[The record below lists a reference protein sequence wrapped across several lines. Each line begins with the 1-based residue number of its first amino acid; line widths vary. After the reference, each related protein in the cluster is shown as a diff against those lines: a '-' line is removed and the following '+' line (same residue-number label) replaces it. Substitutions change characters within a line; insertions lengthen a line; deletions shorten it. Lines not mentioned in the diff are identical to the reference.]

1 MRPEMSL
8 NSSMYTITTKPM
20 TQSQTTSNKTSQKDT
35 VSRLSGITKGNP
47 VVTGDSP
54 QTKKFDPVADQDNR
68 LMQMLELSLAIKDQ
82 KSDYDVLRKSFENDL
97 KAGLDDNEE
106 NPKIR
111 HSENQ
116 RVHVYLS
123 KRRVYKY
130 SDKLTAKRIKLEAQM
145 ADLKDEEAKEVRHG
159 KADLTKETFTVSFKG

>member
-1 MRPEMSL
+1 
-8 NSSMYTITTKPM
+8 MYTIITTKPM
-20 TQSQTTSNKTSQKDT
+20 TQSHTTSNDTSAKQVVRT
-35 VSRLSGITKGNP
+35 LSGITKGKP
-47 VVTGDSP
+47 VVTGTTP
-54 QTKKFDPVADQDNR
+54 QVKKFDPVSDQDNR

-97 KAGLDDNEE
+97 KAGLDDSEE

-111 HSENQ
+111 HSENP

-145 ADLKDEEAKEVRHG
+145 ADLKDEEAKEVRHN
-159 KADLTKETFTVSFKG
+159 KAELTKETFTVSFKG

>member
-20 TQSQTTSNKTSQKDT
+20 TQSQTTSNDTSAKQVVRT
-35 VSRLSGITKGNP
+35 LSGITKGKP
-47 VVTGDSP
+47 VVTGATP
-54 QTKKFDPVADQDNR
+54 QVKKFDPVADQDNR

-82 KSDYDVLRKSFENDL
+82 KSDYDVLRNDL

-111 HSENQ
+111 HSENP

-145 ADLKDEEAKEVRHG
+145 ADLKDEEAKEVRHN
-159 KADLTKETFTVSFKG
+159 KAELTKETFTVSFKG

>member
-1 MRPEMSL
+1 
-8 NSSMYTITTKPM
+8 M
-20 TQSQTTSNKTSQKDT
+20 TQSQTTSNNASAKQVVRT
-35 VSRLSGITKGNP
+35 LSGIAKGKP
-47 VVTGDSP
+47 VVTGDAP
-54 QTKKFDPVADQDNR
+54 QVKKFDPVADQDNR
-68 LMQMLELSLAIKDQ
+68 LMQMLELSLAIKDK
-82 KSDYDVLRKSFENDL
+82 KSEYDDIRKSFMNDL

-111 HSENQ
+111 HSEND

-145 ADLKDEEAKEVRHG
+145 ADLEDEEAKEVRHN
-159 KADLTKETFTVSFKG
+159 KAELTKETFTVSFKG

>member
-1 MRPEMSL
+1 
-8 NSSMYTITTKPM
+8 MYTIITTKPM
-20 TQSQTTSNKTSQKDT
+20 TQSHTTSNDTSAKQVVRT
-35 VSRLSGITKGNP
+35 LSGISKP
-47 VVTGDSP
+47 VVTGDAP
-54 QTKKFDPVADQDNR
+54 QVKKFDPVADQDNR

-111 HSENQ
+111 HSENP

-145 ADLKDEEAKEVRHG
+145 ADLKDEEAKEVRHN
-159 KADLTKETFTVSFKG
+159 KAELTKETFTVSFKG

>member
-1 MRPEMSL
+1 M
-8 NSSMYTITTKPM
+8 MYFANHLT
-20 TQSQTTSNKTSQKDT
+20 
-35 VSRLSGITKGNP
+35 
-47 VVTGDSP
+47 
-54 QTKKFDPVADQDNR
+54 
-68 LMQMLELSLAIKDQ
+68 
-82 KSDYDVLRKSFENDL
+82 NDL

-111 HSENQ
+111 HSENP

-130 SDKLTAKRIKLEAQM
+130 SDKLTAKRLKLEAQM

>member
-20 TQSQTTSNKTSQKDT
+20 TQSQTTSNDTSAKQVVRT
-35 VSRLSGITKGNP
+35 LSGITKGKP
-47 VVTGDSP
+47 VVTGATP
-54 QTKKFDPVADQDNR
+54 QVKKFDPVADQDNR

-111 HSENQ
+111 HSENP

-159 KADLTKETFTVSFKG
+159 KATLIKETYTTSFKS

>member
-1 MRPEMSL
+1 
-8 NSSMYTITTKPM
+8 MYTIITTKPM
-20 TQSQTTSNKTSQKDT
+20 TQSQTTSNNTSQKDT

-47 VVTGDSP
+47 VVTGDTP

-68 LMQMLELSLAIKDQ
+68 LMQMLELSLAIKDK
-82 KSDYDVLRKSFENDL
+82 KSEYDDLRKSFTNDL
-97 KAGLDDNEE
+97 KAALDDNEE

-111 HSENQ
+111 HSENE

-145 ADLKDEEAKEVRHG
+145 ADLKDEEAKEVRHN
-159 KADLTKETFTVSFKG
+159 KAELTKETFTVSFKG

>member
-1 MRPEMSL
+1 
-8 NSSMYTITTKPM
+8 M
-20 TQSQTTSNKTSQKDT
+20 TQSQTTSNNASAKQVVRT
-35 VSRLSGITKGNP
+35 LSGIAKGKP
-47 VVTGDSP
+47 VVTGDAP
-54 QTKKFDPVADQDNR
+54 QVKKFDPVADQDNR
-68 LMQMLELSLAIKDQ
+68 LMQMLELSLAIKDK
-82 KSDYDVLRKSFENDL
+82 KSEYDDLRRSFTNDL
-97 KAGLDDNEE
+97 KAALDDNEE

-111 HSENQ
+111 HSEND

-130 SDKLTAKRIKLEAQM
+130 SDKLTAKRLKLESQM

>member
-20 TQSQTTSNKTSQKDT
+20 TQSQTTSNDTSAKQVVRT
-35 VSRLSGITKGNP
+35 LSGITKGKP
-47 VVTGDSP
+47 VVTGTTP
-54 QTKKFDPVADQDNR
+54 QVKKFDPVSDQDNR

-97 KAGLDDNEE
+97 KAGLDDSEE

-111 HSENQ
+111 HSENP

-130 SDKLTAKRIKLEAQM
+130 SDKLTAKRLKLESQM
-145 ADLKDEEAKEVRHG
+145 ADLKDEEAKEVRHN
-159 KADLTKETFTVSFKG
+159 KAELTKETFTVSFKG

>member
-1 MRPEMSL
+1 MSL

-20 TQSQTTSNKTSQKDT
+20 TQSQTTSNDTSAKQVVRT
-35 VSRLSGITKGNP
+35 LSGITKGNP
-47 VVTGDSP
+47 VVTGATP
-54 QTKKFDPVADQDNR
+54 QVKKFDPVADQDNR
-68 LMQMLELSLAIKDQ
+68 LMQMLDLSLAIKDQ

-97 KAGLDDNEE
+97 KAALDDSEE

-145 ADLKDEEAKEVRHG
+145 ADLKDEEAKEVRHN
-159 KADLTKETFTVSFKG
+159 KSELTKETFTVSFKG

>member
-1 MRPEMSL
+1 
-8 NSSMYTITTKPM
+8 M
-20 TQSQTTSNKTSQKDT
+20 TQSHTTSNDTSAKQVVRT
-35 VSRLSGITKGNP
+35 LSGITKGKP
-47 VVTGDSP
+47 VVTGATP
-54 QTKKFDPVADQDNR
+54 QVKKFDPVADQDNR

-111 HSENQ
+111 HSENP

-123 KRRVYKY
+123 KKRVYQY
-130 SDKLTAKRIKLEAQM
+130 SEKLKAKRLKLEAQM

-159 KADLTKETFTVSFKG
+159 KATLIKETYTTSFKS